1 MLSYSYMFCYPL
13 SCCSLAQLF
22 VTPWTAAHQAS
33 LSFTISQRCSNSG
46 PSLSKLPQYLLLYL
60 YSTLLFTYNI
70 MFTRLICV
78 DIFKSGSFIFIL
90 MLFMGPTNHNVF
102 FDSLIV
108 CQDFLGFQQT
118 TNDSEI
124 SIVVHVH

>member
-1 MLSYSYMFCYPL
+1 MLSASYMFCYHL
-13 SCCSLAQLF
+13 SCSLAQLF

-33 LSFTISQRCSNSG
+33 LSFTISQRCSNSV

-60 YSTLLFTYNI
+60 YSTFLFTYNI

-78 DIFKSGSFIFIL
+78 DIFKSSSFIFIL
-90 MLFMGPTNHNVF
+90 MLFMGPTHHNVF

-108 CQDFLGFQQT
+108 CQDFLVFQQT

-124 SIVVHVH
+124 SIFVHVH